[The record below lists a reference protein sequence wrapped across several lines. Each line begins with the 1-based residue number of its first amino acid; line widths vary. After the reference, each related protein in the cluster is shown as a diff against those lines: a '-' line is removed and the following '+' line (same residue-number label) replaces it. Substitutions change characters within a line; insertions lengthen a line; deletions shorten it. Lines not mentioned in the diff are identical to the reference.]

1 MPKFFI
7 KNDQLKD
14 DEIVILG
21 EDVKHISNVLRM
33 KIDDIIQVCN
43 TDTTENFN
51 VRLKAFEKDRIV
63 GVIDEKIKSE
73 AESNINLKIF
83 QGIPKSDKM
92 ELIIQKTVE
101 VGINKIYPVEMKF
114 CIGKIK
120 DNKKITRWQTISEAA
135 AKQSKRN
142 IIPTIENPIS
152 FKEMAEVLKEYDL
165 ALVAYENEEKTNIK
179 EVLQQNPDAKKIA
192 IIIGPEGGIS
202 KEEVESL
209 VSNGTKEVSLG
220 KRILRTETASIS
232 MLSMIM
238 YQYDL

>member
-1 MPKFFI
+1 MYNFFVERDQFYNHTVDI
-7 KNDQLKD
+7 K
-14 DEIVILG
+14 DENFN
-21 EDVKHISNVLRM
+21 HIKNVLRM
-33 KIDDIIQVCN
+33 KVDDEIIVSCKETGNSFLCKISEIGDNKIVCKIIEERES
-43 TDTTENFN
+43 TEPK
-51 VRLKAFEKDRIV
+51 VEVTL
-63 GVIDEKIKSE
+63 
-73 AESNINLKIF
+73 F

-101 VGINKIYPVEMKF
+101 VGINKVYPVEMKF

-120 DNKKITRWQTISEAA
+120 DNKKITRWQTIAEAA

>member
-1 MPKFFI
+1 MYNFFVERDQFYNHTVDI
-7 KNDQLKD
+7 K
-14 DEIVILG
+14 DENFN
-21 EDVKHISNVLRM
+21 HIKNVLRM
-33 KIDDIIQVCN
+33 KIDDELIVSCKETGNSFLCKISEIGDNKIVCKIIEERES
-43 TDTTENFN
+43 TEPK
-51 VRLKAFEKDRIV
+51 VEVTL
-63 GVIDEKIKSE
+63 
-73 AESNINLKIF
+73 F

-120 DNKKITRWQTISEAA
+120 DNKKITRWQTIAEAA